1 MWLAALLF
9 LSIGVGD
16 LSRPRDDSRRPW
28 RALIAAAVGT
38 GTAAIAIGLAN
49 TPWPWLAVVAA
60 VALVWNLTSALLP
73 ERWSLLPVAVLVVAV
88 AVSLAFPGA
97 VPAPSGALATWFDAL
112 RYDALAAT
120 SLERAALLVGY
131 SVFLLQSAN
140 RVVVGVLGLT
150 DARLK
155 RGALQLK
162 GGRIIGPLERLFIL
176 WMAVAGQALAVSAI
190 IDAKSILRFPE
201 IRDSGK
207 GSARGVLAEYVLVGS
222 LVSWGLALIVVPI
235 H

>member
-38 GTAAIAIGLAN
+38 GTAAVAIGLAN

-60 VALVWNLTSALLP
+60 VALAWNLASALLP
-73 ERWSLLPVAVLVVAV
+73 ERWTLLPVAVLVVAV
-88 AVSLAFPGA
+88 AVSLAFPEA
-97 VPAPSGALATWFDAL
+97 VPAPAGALATWFDAL
-112 RYDALAAT
+112 PYDALAAT
-120 SLERAALLVGY
+120 
-131 SVFLLQSAN
+131 
-140 RVVVGVLGLT
+140 
-150 DARLK
+150 
-155 RGALQLK
+155 
-162 GGRIIGPLERLFIL
+162 LFIL

-190 IDAKSILRFPE
+190 IAAKSILRFPE

-222 LVSWGLALIVVPI
+222 LVSWGLALIVVPL